1 MPGFKYVAVAPDGS
15 KVRAKADAVN
25 VDSLRNELLARQ
37 LDVKRIRKQRTFTEI
52 EITRRKVPRTDLMH
66 FSRQV
71 AAFVRAGIPLVE
83 ALVIVRESASNDRLK
98 EILTETIELIQ
109 VGVPFSDALD
119 RHRDVFPSYYI
130 GILRS
135 AEITGRLDSVLDQLS
150 KYIERDAEARQKVR
164 SALTYPLVIFVMAI
178 VTVVILVGY
187 VLPKFT
193 EFFKEFD
200 AQLPTITK
208 LLLDIANFFETW
220 WWALALAV
228 VAVIVGLA
236 QMNRSPAGRLRRDRL
251 ILRLPVIGEVARYTV
266 IERFCRII
274 AAMMQAG
281 VPLPEAMQAAIEGS
295 NNGVY
300 AIALG
305 HVREAMLEGEGMARP
320 IMATGLFPPAATQ
333 MMRVGEET
341 GTLDQQLNSAA
352 DFFAK
357 ELDYKLAR
365 LTALAE
371 PAVIIVMGV
380 IVGFVAVALVSAMY
394 GIFQGNSNL
403 RG

>member
-1 MPGFKYVAVAPDGS
+1 MPGFTYVAVAPNGK
-15 KVRAKADAVN
+15 KVRAKAEAVN
-25 VDSLRNELLARQ
+25 IDSLRNELLARQ
-37 LDVKRIRKQRTFTEI
+37 LEVKKIRRRRKFTEI
-52 EITRRKVPRTDLMH
+52 EVTKRKVPRTDLMH

-71 AAFVRAGIPLVE
+71 AAFVRAGIPLIE
-83 ALVIVRESASNDRLK
+83 ALEIVRESASNARLQ

-119 RHRDVFPSYYI
+119 RHRDVFPPYYI

-135 AEITGRLDSVLDQLS
+135 AEITGRLDSVLEQLS
-150 KYIERDAEARQKVR
+150 SYIERDAEARQKVR
-164 SALTYPLVIFVMAI
+164 SALTYPLVILVMAI
-178 VTVVILVGY
+178 VTVVVLVSY

-193 EFFKEFD
+193 QFFKEFD
-200 AQLPTITK
+200 AELPTITK
-208 LLLDIANFFETW
+208 VLLDIADFFETW
-220 WWALALAV
+220 WWALALGALAIFLIAV
-228 VAVIVGLA
+228 QA
-236 QMNRSPAGRLRRDRL
+236 NRTPGGRLRRDQL
-251 ILRLPVIGEVARYTV
+251 VLRMPVIGEVASYTV

-295 NNGVY
+295 NNLVY
-300 AIALG
+300 AAALAD
-305 HVREAMLEGEGMARP
+305 VRDAMLEGEGMARP

-341 GTLDQQLNSAA
+341 GTLDLQLNSAA

-394 GIFQGNSNL
+394 GVFQGSNTL
-403 RG
+403 KG

>member
-1 MPGFKYVAVAPDGS
+1 MPGFKYVAVAPDGA

-37 LDVKRIRKQRTFTEI
+37 LDVKRIRKQRKFTEI
-52 EITRRKVPRTDLMH
+52 EITRRRVPRTDLMH

-83 ALVIVRESASNDRLK
+83 ALEIVRESASNARLQ

-119 RHRDVFPSYYI
+119 RHRDVFPPYYI

-150 KYIERDAEARQKVR
+150 NYIERDTEARQKVR
-164 SALTYPLVIFVMAI
+164 SALTYPLVIFVMSI
-178 VTVVILVGY
+178 VTVVILVAY

-193 EFFKEFD
+193 AFFKEFD
-200 AQLPTITK
+200 AELPTITK
-208 LLLDIANFFETW
+208 ILLDIADFFETW
-220 WWALALAV
+220 WWALALGVVALI
-228 VAVIVGLA
+228 VAVI
-236 QMNRSPAGRLRRDRL
+236 QMNRSDGGRLRRDRM
-251 ILRLPVIGEVARYTV
+251 ILRMPVIGEVARYTV

-300 AIALG
+300 AAALAD
-305 HVREAMLEGEGMARP
+305 VRDAMLEGEGMARP
-320 IMATGLFPPAATQ
+320 IIATGLFPPAATQ

-394 GIFQGNSNL
+394 GIFQGSSTL
-403 RG
+403 KG